1 MKWIRMFLYIITY
14 SALLACHNRE
24 NKNIENVL
32 SKIEINASFRFD
44 SIEKKSWDTLCVLKP
59 YKSLTDF
66 SKVKFSVTEK

>member
-32 SKIEINASFRFD
+32 SKIERNASFRLD
-44 SIEKKSWDTLCVLKP
+44 SIEKKS
-59 YKSLTDF
+59 
-66 SKVKFSVTEK
+66 